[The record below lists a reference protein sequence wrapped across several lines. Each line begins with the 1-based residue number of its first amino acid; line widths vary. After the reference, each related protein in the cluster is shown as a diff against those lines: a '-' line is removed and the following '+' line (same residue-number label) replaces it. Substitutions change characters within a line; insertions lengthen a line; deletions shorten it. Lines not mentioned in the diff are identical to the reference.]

1 MVKIVK
7 LLFLIL
13 IFVTTL
19 LSANDY
25 KQELLEYDKKIV
37 TSDDDELL
45 RVHHALKSIY
55 IQSIINNDISLKK
68 QALQRLIKS
77 ATILKFDTVSYKKEL
92 ATLDK
97 NTPKKEIQKKKTVKK
112 KKIVPIQKTITKAKI
127 PPKRVAFSKHFPN
140 LVSIVDKNE
149 KLTLVFDKK
158 LSSRDIKSF
167 QLRGKKNYREVFDI
181 KAVLS
186 YIPNIKTPSQID
198 DLRIAQY
205 NDKTLRIVFQRKSIF
220 KSRIKVSG
228 TKIDINYGSKINT
241 KAKPADKYTNY
252 VKNISPNKIIVID
265 AGHGGKD
272 AGAVGSKSKY
282 EKHVVLK
289 LALKIGKILQ
299 QRGYKVYYTRTKD
312 KFIRLRDRTQYAN
325 KKDADLFLSIHANAS
340 NKKSFHGVETFF
352 LSPARSKR
360 SKNVAALENKSDMQ
374 EMDYFSKQTFLNVF
388 NREKIIS
395 ANKLALDVQQ
405 GMLNRLKAKYSG
417 VKDGGVRE
425 APFWVLVGAQM
436 PSILI
441 EAGYISN
448 TKERKRLFNSHYQ
461 NLIANGIAD
470 GIDSYFVKSEY

>member
-13 IFVTTL
+13 IFVTTF

-25 KQELLEYDKKIV
+25 TQELLEYDKKIV

-68 QALQRLIKS
+68 QALQRLVKS
-77 ATILKFDTVSYKKEL
+77 ATILKLDTVSYKKEL

-97 NTPKKEIQKKKTVKK
+97 STPKKEIKKKKTVQKRK
-112 KKIVPIQKTITKAKI
+112 EVPTIIKAPTKT
-127 PPKRVAFSKHFPN
+127 VAYSKSFPT
-140 LVSIVDKNE
+140 LVSIVDKNG
-149 KLTLVFDKK
+149 KLELVFDKK
-158 LSSRDIKSF
+158 LSTKDIKSF
-167 QLRGKKNYREVFDI
+167 QLRGKNNYREVFDI
-181 KAVLS
+181 KAILS
-186 YIPNIKTPSQID
+186 YIPNIKTPIQID

-205 NDKTLRIVFQRKSIF
+205 NEKTLRIVLQRKSIF
-220 KSRIKVSG
+220 KSTIVIDG
-228 TKIDINYGSKINT
+228 TKIDINYGSKTNI
-241 KAKPADKYTNY
+241 KAKSADKYTNY
-252 VKNISPNKIIVID
+252 VKSVATNKIIVID

-272 AGAVGSKSKY
+272 AGAVGSKSEY

-289 LALKIGKILQ
+289 LALKTGKILQ

-352 LSPARSKR
+352 LSPARSTR
-360 SKNVAALENKSDMQ
+360 SKNVAALENKSDIKD
-374 EMDYFSKQTFLNVF
+374 MDYFSKQTFLNVF

-461 NLIANGIAD
+461 NLIANGIVD
-470 GIDSYFVKSEY
+470 GIDSYFMKSEY